1 MEHSACF
8 IGHRKIKD
16 SPELREHI
24 KKTIENL
31 ITEKGIANFLF
42 GDHSEFDSLCYKTVT
57 EMQKVYPHIR
67 RIHFRKDYENAE
79 EYTMRFLL
87 KGYEGSI
94 CPKGVSKAGKAGYVE
109 RNQNMIRESEVCVF
123 YYDTEY
129 MPSRRKESGRSVTTY
144 QPKSGTAVAN
154 GYAVKWEKTI
164 IINVFCR

>member
-16 SPELREHI
+16 SPELRERV
-24 KKTIENL
+24 KKVIDNL
-31 ITEKGIANFLF
+31 ITEKGITNFLF
-42 GDHSEFDSLCYKTVT
+42 GDHSEFDSLCYETVT

-67 RIHFRKDYENAE
+67 RIHFRKDYENAG

-87 KGYEGSI
+87 KGYEDSI

-123 YYDTEY
+123 YYDAEY
-129 MPSRRKESGRSVTTY
+129 MPKRRKESCRSVTTY
-144 QPKSGTAVAN
+144 QPKSGTAAAYE
-154 GYAVKWEKTI
+154 YAVKLEKT
-164 IINVFCR
+164 IINVFC

>member
-24 KKTIENL
+24 KNTIETL
-31 ITEKGIANFLF
+31 ITEKGITNFLF
-42 GDHSEFDSLCYKTVT
+42 GDHSEFDSLCYETVT
-57 EMQKVYPHIR
+57 EMQKEYPHIR

-87 KGYEGSI
+87 KGYEDSI
-94 CPKGVSKAGKAGYVE
+94 CPKGVSKSGKAGYVE

-123 YYDTEY
+123 YYDAEYVPPTSYETEID
-129 MPSRRKESGRSVTTY
+129 PF
-144 QPKSGTAVAN
+144 
-154 GYAVKWEKTI
+154 
-164 IINVFCR
+164 IN